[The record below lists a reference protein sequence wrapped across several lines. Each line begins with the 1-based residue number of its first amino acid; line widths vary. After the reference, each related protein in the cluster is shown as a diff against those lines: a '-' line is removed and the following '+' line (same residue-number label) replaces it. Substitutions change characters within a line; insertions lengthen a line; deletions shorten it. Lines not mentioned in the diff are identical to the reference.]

1 MSGISVDVPLETR
14 HCENCACYFE
24 VRNPANPLQS
34 QGFCR
39 REPPQAKEVRVALP
53 MMNGKG
59 EPMMGRDGKPRMEER
74 IQLAFVHEL
83 TARQMTCFDG
93 WRPLGTVPGADW
105 RQEWLGVK
113 VEKFLA
119 ARFKV
124 GGNYELDTQ
133 ELLTYLREWRAGP
146 PIVPPAAN
154 DSSAEPARAP

>member
-93 WRPLGTVPGADW
+93 WRPLGTAPGADW
-105 RQEWLGVK
+105 RQLWLADCLEHTAAGLDSAEAQK
-113 VEKFLA
+113 IIRRFL
-119 ARFKV
+119 
-124 GGNYELDTQ
+124 
-133 ELLTYLREWRAGP
+133 AGP
-146 PIVPPAAN
+146 PTVPPAAN
-154 DSSAEPARAP
+154 DPSAEPARAP